1 MVRRLTARSPVAT
14 AVASL
19 DWASSRLGTRL
30 GEIDINWSRLDSTY
44 CAVSLA
50 IALALVMRS
59 MEDGTPTSRAPSAV
73 LSIVPPGRSAAA
85 WGVRACANRCP

>member
-1 MVRRLTARSPVAT
+1 
-14 AVASL
+14 
-19 DWASSRLGTRL
+19 
-30 GEIDINWSRLDSTY
+30 
-44 CAVSLA
+44 
-50 IALALVMRS
+50 VMRS